1 MERHSSK
8 ISLIYITKGCSLKK
22 NLKLQ
27 NKKSSATCK
36 NFPEPIYCNSKRRY
50 FSPGH
55 DVCNGASQNLKKPFT
70 TICQFELF

>member
-36 NFPEPIYCNSKRRY
+36 NFPENLFIVTQNDDI
-50 FSPGH
+50 FSP
-55 DVCNGASQNLKKPFT
+55 DTMF
-70 TICQFELF
+70 